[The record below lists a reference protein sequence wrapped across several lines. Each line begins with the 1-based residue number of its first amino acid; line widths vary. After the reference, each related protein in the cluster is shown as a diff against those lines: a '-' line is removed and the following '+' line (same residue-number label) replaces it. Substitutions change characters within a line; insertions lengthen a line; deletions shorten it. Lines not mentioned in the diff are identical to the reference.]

1 MNLLERLL
9 IRLGMRSIYDGGD
22 GSSRDT
28 AIVIRA
34 ANIEDGVRAE
44 YEYIRRIHGPRDRAW
59 KRDMQIKTSAQG
71 RHYDLVSI
79 VLKGGTKEKFWFDL
93 TRCYGEW
100 RL

>member
-1 MNLLERLL
+1 MSLLERLL
-9 IRLGMRSIYDGGD
+9 IRLGLRSVYAGGD
-22 GSSRDT
+22 GSSRET

-44 YEYIRRIHGPRDRAW
+44 YEYIRRMPGPRDRAW
-59 KRDMQIKTSAQG
+59 KRDVQIKTSAQG

-79 VLKGGTKEKFWFDL
+79 VLKGGTKEKFWFDI